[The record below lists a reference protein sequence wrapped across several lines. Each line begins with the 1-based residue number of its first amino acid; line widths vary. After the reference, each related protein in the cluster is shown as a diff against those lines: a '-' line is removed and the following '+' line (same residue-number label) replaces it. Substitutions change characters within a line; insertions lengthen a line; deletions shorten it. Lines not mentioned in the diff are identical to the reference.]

1 MKTLENITKNARL
14 KSKPSN
20 ISGTAWSNA
29 MNWTIEAWKC
39 ELRGQKWV
47 HSFEICC
54 PEQYYL
60 LLDETG
66 RFILSDV
73 NDLNF
78 TDSPAMN
85 KWAVKLE
92 SQIADMRSKN
102 EWVESLRWAKL
113 LGLINENLKTT
124 PNEDAFIKSKKVVK
138 GHRLIRIKSAA

>member
-1 MKTLENITKNARL
+1 MITVENITKSARL
-14 KSKPSN
+14 KSKPNN

-39 ELRGQKWV
+39 ELRGQKWA

-54 PEQYYL
+54 PEQYYM
-60 LLDETG
+60 LLDDNG
-66 RFILSDV
+66 RFILTGV
-73 NDLNF
+73 IDLKF

-113 LGLINENLKTT
+113 LGLIRENVNTK
-124 PNEDAFIKSKKVVK
+124 PNEDAFIKTKKVVK
-138 GHRLIRIKSAA
+138 GHRLIRINNAA